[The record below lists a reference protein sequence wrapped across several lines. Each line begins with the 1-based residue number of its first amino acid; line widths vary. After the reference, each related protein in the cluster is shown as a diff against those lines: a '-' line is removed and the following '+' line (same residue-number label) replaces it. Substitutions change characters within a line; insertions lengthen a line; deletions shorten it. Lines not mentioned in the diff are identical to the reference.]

1 MAQIHGTIL
10 VQSACGMPPPTIAKC
25 SMWPVFYS
33 PPHILVGVPGFR
45 KFQVDSRYSR
55 WIPVDSKHNI
65 SFLEHFNWFGVYLV
79 HLVKCG
85 YALEVI

>member
-1 MAQIHGTIL
+1 MGPKQVLRLLCFT
-10 VQSACGMPPPTIAKC
+10 V
-25 SMWPVFYS
+25 
-33 PPHILVGVPGFR
+33 PHIFRSESPDSGKSRWIPG
-45 KFQVDSRYSR
+45 YSG

-65 SFLEHFNWFGVYLV
+65 SFLEHLNWFGVYLV

>member
-1 MAQIHGTIL
+1 MW
-10 VQSACGMPPPTIAKC
+10 
-25 SMWPVFYS
+25 SMIVPVFYS
-33 PPHILVGVPGFR
+33 PPHIPVRVPGFR
-45 KFQVDSRYSR
+45 KFQVDSGDSG

-65 SFLEHFNWFGVYLV
+65 SFLENLNWFGVYLV

>member
-1 MAQIHGTIL
+1 VLIGLGGGSVLQSPTYSGRSPRIL
-10 VQSACGMPPPTIAKC
+10 EIPGGFWSGFQE
-25 SMWPVFYS
+25 W
-33 PPHILVGVPGFR
+33 IL
-45 KFQVDSRYSR
+45 
-55 WIPVDSKHNI
+55 VDSKHNI